1 MWPPI
6 GLNKWAFSDIP
17 PEAAVLWAIAGR
29 SCDLGPLGNP
39 AEQDDYNKDRFCG
52 DPRLVSALC
61 VTSQGRHAFH
71 PLLYE
76 NFRRQKHDT
85 KELIIIDSGAEPSA
99 FMLERKAEDAR
110 VFYYFFKAESLSPG
124 SPRLPEEEMDG
135 MCSSVLHADDPVEC
149 TEWTRKRPFATEVK
163 KEGWTKGFKR
173 NLACMMARG
182 STLVNLEDG
191 CLYAEDYMDTMR
203 KELLAVNH
211 SLSEAAAVALQT
223 WHTVALANQTFRW
236 VDLAIRDPQLPEALP
251 KADRW
256 AHGFAHA
263 YTRAAWLKQPFPDKE
278 GPQDMRFMEA
288 LQSQG
293 IPVALANSDVT
304 KAACGWCL
312 PQPSAKDAA
321 TSVNMY
327 SELLRLAG
335 RGQHDA
341 GAAWS
346 PLLPVVEAAVEVF
359 TAKSAGRLKRIVE
372 NEGTVYVCSCC
383 DSAVAL
389 QKHWRDTSTH
399 TNPYGCTFDIGQ
411 FSRAGGAVAEGREYD
426 DGTTWFP
433 GWIWRMAI
441 CRRCGTH
448 LGWRFESRSW
458 NRSGGRGNA
467 SLFWGLIWRHL
478 RQCGDSPKTTG
489 QRPAQLRCPKDHVL
503 RRYATPHA
511 HYVCDVCNRQVK
523 SGEHLWGC
531 GACDYDMCDGCK
543 AKAVHRPLAAPPP
556 EVPVGYLRC

>member
-1 MWPPI
+1 
-6 GLNKWAFSDIP
+6 
-17 PEAAVLWAIAGR
+17 
-29 SCDLGPLGNP
+29 
-39 AEQDDYNKDRFCG
+39 
-52 DPRLVSALC
+52 
-61 VTSQGRHAFH
+61 
-71 PLLYE
+71 
-76 NFRRQKHDT
+76 
-85 KELIIIDSGAEPSA
+85 
-99 FMLERKAEDAR
+99 
-110 VFYYFFKAESLSPG
+110 
-124 SPRLPEEEMDG
+124 
-135 MCSSVLHADDPVEC
+135 
-149 TEWTRKRPFATEVK
+149 
-163 KEGWTKGFKR
+163 
-173 NLACMMARG
+173 MMARG

-251 KADRW
+251 KADRC

-489 QRPAQLRCPKDHVL
+489 QRPAQLRCPEDHVL

-543 AKAVHRPLAAPPP
+543 AKAVHRPLASPPP
-556 EVPVGYLRC
+556 EVPVGLVESALPALLKPLIPMAHWQLSYAMYWP